1 MLDLGKAVQEGMYKK
16 RLTPADLAKI
26 LGCSKAMVYH
36 YMHGQ
41 KITIKRLVE
50 LSEIFGMKPSR
61 LVSLGEK

>member
-36 YMHGQ
+36 YMQ
-41 KITIKRLVE
+41 K
-50 LSEIFGMKPSR
+50 
-61 LVSLGEK
+61 